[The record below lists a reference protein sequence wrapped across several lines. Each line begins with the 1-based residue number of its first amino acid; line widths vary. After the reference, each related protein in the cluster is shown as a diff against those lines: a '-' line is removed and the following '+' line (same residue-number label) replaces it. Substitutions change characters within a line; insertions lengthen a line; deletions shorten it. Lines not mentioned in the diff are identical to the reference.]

1 MQTPIALTL
10 AYWENPSRPAQ
21 SKAFARRAGLTL
33 PENFAI
39 EFNRM
44 LRAFLIAILQDLRE
58 DAALRE
64 TRHGTWIPGGPWT

>member
-39 EFNRM
+39 EFNGM
-44 LRAFLIAILQDLRE
+44 LHAFLIAILEDLRE

-64 TRHGTWIPGGPWT
+64 TRHGTWISGGPWA